1 MFLTSDF
8 SRKSGDKSAP
18 PAIAPL
24 AVNPTDSSEEK
35 VDLGLQGNL
44 SSLTLEGE
52 EETRKVHH
60 SEASED
66 TSSGA
71 LSQDSSD
78 RKPLQGV
85 KPTPVLQISLHW
97 CSGRGAQNPYLGSC
111 IPSFIN
117 HAPGCLS
124 VCYIVSGYEPLGLL
138 VLTSLNECSWLGGSV
153 GLVLPV
159 GLTLT
164 GSVLKSL

>member
-1 MFLTSDF
+1 MSRLLLPTGSTGFERLTDSPLTRVGEYRGYCLVFLTSDF

-18 PAIAPL
+18 PAVAPL

-44 SSLTLEGE
+44 SSLTLEGVE
-52 EETRKVHH
+52 ENRKVHH

-78 RKPLQGV
+78 GKPLQGV
-85 KPTPVLQISLHW
+85 KAHT
-97 CSGRGAQNPYLGSC
+97 
-111 IPSFIN
+111 
-117 HAPGCLS
+117 CLS
-124 VCYIVSGYEPLGLL
+124 DWSALVLWERSTEPL
-138 VLTSLNECSWLGGSV
+138 LGV
-153 GLVLPV
+153 I
-159 GLTLT
+159 
-164 GSVLKSL
+164 K